1 MALPFKTMDDVNLAG
16 KRVLLRVDLNCPVDP
31 KTKKI
36 TDDSRIVAVIPTLKS
51 LSRSKVVLI
60 AHQGRPG
67 GDDFTPLDQHTQILR
82 KLGFKATFID
92 DIFGEKAKA
101 AIRKV
106 GNGEVLVL
114 QNVRYFDG
122 EQKTGSPEEMSKEA
136 IVQELYPLFDFFVN
150 DAFGAAHRG
159 QPSIVGF
166 TAVLPSLAGRIVE
179 KEVRV
184 LTDITAADKH
194 PWTLVLGGSKVPDKV
209 KTLNKL
215 LAAGR
220 VDNALIGGLIGN
232 LFLIAKGQIGS
243 EHGKKIE
250 DFDSVLVEA
259 KSILQ
264 KYSDRIVLPVDAAVE
279 RKGQRV
285 VCSLS
290 EVSSDPL
297 LDIGPKT
304 SETYVSI
311 IKKSA
316 VVFAN
321 GPMGYFE
328 NRNFAD
334 GTNKVLDAIAS
345 FGGISVVGGGHV
357 GALAEEKKL
366 MKKITHVSTG
376 GGATIEFIIGKKLQ
390 LIDALEKSAQRMNT
404 RAGH

>member
-1 MALPFKTMDDVNLAG
+1 MNDVSLAG
-16 KRVLLRVDLNCPVDP
+16 KRVLLRADLNCPVDP

-36 TDDSRIVAVIPTLKS
+36 IDDTRIVALVPTLKD
-51 LSRSKVVLI
+51 LSRSRVVLI

-67 GDDFTPLDQHTQILR
+67 DDDFIPLDQHTQVLK

-92 DIFGEKAKA
+92 DIFGERAKA
-101 AIRKV
+101 AIQKVKV
-106 GNGEVLVL
+106 GDVLVL

-122 EQKTGSPEEMSKEA
+122 ELKTGFPEEMAKEA
-136 IVQELYPLFDFFVN
+136 IVQKLYPLFDFFVN

-184 LTDITAADKH
+184 LTDITGVGKH

-209 KTLNKL
+209 KILSKL
-215 LAAGR
+215 LASGR

-232 LFLIAKGQIGS
+232 LFLIASGQIGS
-243 EHGKKIE
+243 EHGTKIE
-250 DFDSVLVEA
+250 DFDKVLVEA

-264 KYSDRIVLPVDAAVE
+264 KYPDRIVLPIDAAID
-279 RKGQRV
+279 RRGQRV
-285 VCSLS
+285 VCGLS
-290 EVSSDPL
+290 EVQTDPL

-304 SETYVSI
+304 AEKYVSI
-311 IKKSA
+311 IRKSA

-328 NRNFAD
+328 KKDFAE
-334 GTNKVLDAIAS
+334 GTNRVLDAIAS
-345 FGGISVVGGGHV
+345 FGGVSVVGGGHV

-366 MKKITHVSTG
+366 MKQITHISTG
-376 GGATIEFIIGKKLQ
+376 GGATIEFLTGRKLQ
-390 LIDALEKSAQRMNT
+390 LIDALEKSAQRMST
-404 RAGH
+404 RPEP